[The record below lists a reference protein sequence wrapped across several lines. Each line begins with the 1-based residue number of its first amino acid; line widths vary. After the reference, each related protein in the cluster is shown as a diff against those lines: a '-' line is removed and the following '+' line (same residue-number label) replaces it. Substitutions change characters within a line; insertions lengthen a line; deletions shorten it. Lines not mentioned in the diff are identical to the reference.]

1 MLDLAAV
8 RADTPAC
15 SQVLHFNNAGS
26 ALSPRRVADTV
37 TAHLARE
44 QEIGGYEAAAE
55 AQAGL
60 DGFYS
65 SFARLLNCKPGEIAF
80 VENATRAWDMAFYS
94 LPWQPGDRILTGQS
108 EYASNYLAFLQMQ
121 RRHGIEIGLVP
132 NDASGQIDATAL
144 EHLID
149 TRTKL
154 IAITHVPSQGG
165 LVNPAEAIGKVAN
178 AHGVLYLLDACQSVG
193 QLPVDVA
200 RIGCDM
206 LSGTGRKFLRGPRGT
221 GFLYV
226 RQSLLE
232 QLEPVFIDLH
242 AATWT
247 TPTDYV
253 LRPDARRFENWESFY
268 AGKLGLAAAADY
280 AMAVGLDAIE
290 ARNLQLAGQLRREL
304 ARLSGVTVHDVGER
318 QSAIVTF
325 RKAGESSEALKARLR
340 HAAINVSVSPNT
352 YARLDFEAR
361 GLTDLVRA
369 SVHYYNTEDE
379 VMRFCA
385 VLGGVG

>member
-1 MLDLAAV
+1 MLDIAAL

-15 SQVLHFNNAGS
+15 AQVIHFNNAGA
-26 ALSPRRVADTV
+26 ALSPRRVAGV
-37 TAHLARE
+37 VMAHLARE

-55 AQAGL
+55 AQVGL
-60 DGFYS
+60 EGFYS
-65 SFARLLNCKPGEIAF
+65 SFARLLNCQPGEIAY

-94 LPWQPGDRILTGQS
+94 LPWQAGDRILTGQS

-121 RRHGIEIGLVP
+121 RRHGIEINVVP
-132 NDASGQIDATAL
+132 NDASGQIDVGAL
-144 EHLID
+144 EQMIGP
-149 TRTKL
+149 RTKL

-165 LVNPAEAIGKVAN
+165 LVNPAEAIGKVAR

-221 GFLYV
+221 GFLYI

-232 QLEPVFIDLH
+232 RLEPVFIDLH

-247 TPTDYV
+247 APGDYV
-253 LRPDARRFENWESFY
+253 LRPDARRFENWECFY

-280 AMAVGLDAIE
+280 AMEVGLDAIE
-290 ARNLQLAGQLRREL
+290 ARNLLLAGQLRRDCPASRCTTL
-304 ARLSGVTVHDVGER
+304 ASGRVPSSLS
-318 QSAIVTF
+318 
-325 RKAGESSEALKARLR
+325 ARRTRVAR
-340 HAAINVSVSPNT
+340 H
-352 YARLDFEAR
+352 
-361 GLTDLVRA
+361 
-369 SVHYYNTEDE
+369 
-379 VMRFCA
+379 
-385 VLGGVG
+385 